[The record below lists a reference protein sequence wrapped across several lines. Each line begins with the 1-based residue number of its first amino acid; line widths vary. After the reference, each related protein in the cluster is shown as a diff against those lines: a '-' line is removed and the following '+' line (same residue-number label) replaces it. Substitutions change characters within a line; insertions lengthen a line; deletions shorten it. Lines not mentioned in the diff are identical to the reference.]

1 MRWPILAMVV
11 ALVVIVG
18 GVAIAL
24 NGGGDDEQQPARTP
38 ETNRVVPPPAQETTA
53 EEPIARG
60 DVTVA
65 VLNGT
70 TVTGLAKRTAERIE
84 DAGFDVLDE
93 LVTDAVEQN
102 RSATVVMYAEG
113 ARDEAREV
121 AKAIEVGGD
130 AVVQLDSS
138 TRTVTQ
144 NRARVVVTV
153 GADQSQQ

>member
-18 GVAIAL
+18 GVAVAL

-121 AKAIEVGGD
+121 AKAIEVGSD